1 MKSVALCEI
10 LEEEVLSEFHKWLKT
25 SEWFSNA
32 PGGFVTNSPKRMV
45 NAYGDGAGVDSNGN
59 FSSPGWPKTYWTA
72 KMSQSNVS
80 LETATEPLP
89 NIIRTII
96 PKIRE
101 LFKEVYT
108 DVKMTDNTFNIAVCN
123 YYSDPD
129 MCICAHTD
137 DNRWYPEEASIGP
150 VFASFTF
157 YPEGEP
163 ICDEAFA
170 RFQIKQ
176 DGKWKSVKLSHN
188 SVMIMP
194 SNIEHRVLP
203 HTKKMK
209 AFFKPRINITLRS
222 TFPLDTNP
230 LMNAMATANHSRYYK
245 IPTAMYIPNDIP
257 DEVISLLESTYN
269 RFASRYHR
277 PVLQINMLSNS
288 IDRKQH
294 KKVVM
299 SKYRSLIKK
308 HKLANVKGGANI
320 VTETLEMVSLYLSE
334 L

>member
-1 MKSVALCEI
+1 MAFALCEI
-10 LEEEVLSEFHKWLKT
+10 LQESVLEDLHKWLKT

-32 PGGFVTNSPKRMV
+32 PGGFVTNSPNRSV
-45 NAYGDGAGVDSNGN
+45 NAYGDGAGVDSTGN
-59 FSSPGWPKTYWTA
+59 FSSPGWGKTYWTA

-80 LETATEPLP
+80 LETPTEPLP
-89 NIIRTII
+89 NIIKTII
-96 PKIRE
+96 PKIRD
-101 LFKEVYT
+101 LFKEVYP

-137 DNRWYPEEASIGP
+137 DNRWYPIEAPVGP

-176 DGKWKSVKLSHN
+176 DGKWKSIKLPHN
-188 SVMIMP
+188 SVMIMA

-209 AFFKPRINITLRS
+209 GFFKPRINITLRS
-222 TFPLDTNP
+222 TFPLETNP

-245 IPTAMYIPNDIP
+245 IPSAMYMPNDIP
-257 DEVISLLESTYN
+257 DEVKSLLEDSYN
-269 RFASRYHR
+269 RFASRYDR
-277 PVLQINMLSNS
+277 PMLQINIVSNS
-288 IDRKQH
+288 LDRKQQ
-294 KKVVM
+294 KTM
-299 SKYRSLIKK
+299 TMTKYRRLLKK
-308 HKLANVKGGANI
+308 HKLEDIRGAANI
-320 VTETLEMVSLYLSE
+320 VTETVEMVLEYLSNKV
-334 L
+334 